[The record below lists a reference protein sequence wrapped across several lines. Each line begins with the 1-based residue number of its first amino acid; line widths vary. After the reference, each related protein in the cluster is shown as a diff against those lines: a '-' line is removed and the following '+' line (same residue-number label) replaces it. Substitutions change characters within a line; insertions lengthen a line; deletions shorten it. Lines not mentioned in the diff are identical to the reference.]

1 MATKSPSSPS
11 MHRNSGRVILK
22 HIQITGFCLPDWG
35 YRGQSAFWS
44 DGPRGRPQEDL
55 HRNLF
60 VIKITLLLYFVRV
73 LFSGIKTNTFL
84 FVFARFLTG
93 LSVGESSLLSS
104 QQLTCSCLP
113 GIGEESTSVLT
124 ALGT

>member
-1 MATKSPSSPS
+1 MSTKSPSSPS

-22 HIQITGFCLPDWG
+22 HIQITDFCLPDWG

-44 DGPRGRPQEDL
+44 YSLRGWPQEDL

-60 VIKITLLLYFVRV
+60 VVKIALLLYFVGV

-84 FVFARFLTG
+84 FFFARLLTG
-93 LSVGESSLLSS
+93 LSVG
-104 QQLTCSCLP
+104 
-113 GIGEESTSVLT
+113 GEFT
-124 ALGT
+124 AIFTAVD

>member
-1 MATKSPSSPS
+1 MAHIRDSCLGTGVDLRWLRSHPHLPLPQ
-11 MHRNSGRVILK
+11 RNSGRVILK

-44 DGPRGRPQEDL
+44 DGLRGRPQEDL

-60 VIKITLLLYFVRV
+60 VVKIALLLYFVGV

-84 FVFARFLTG
+84 FVFARLLTG
-93 LSVGESSLLSS
+93 LSVG
-104 QQLTCSCLP
+104 
-113 GIGEESTSVLT
+113 GEFT
-124 ALGT
+124 AIFTAVD